1 MSLPRGITVAVTDHA
16 AERFRQRVG
25 SRRGG
30 MDVKPEIAARVASA
44 WAAGRVSE
52 TPPPGAADNAA
63 GSVYVRCLTDRQV
76 VYVGRVDRRAG
87 EVLVITL
94 WEDERLFHPRVDRRF
109 TDALKPDEERK
120 HEPWER
126 GPGRTPP

>member
-1 MSLPRGITVAVTDHA
+1 MTLPTGITVAVTDHA

-25 SRRGG
+25 SRRGA

-44 WAAGRVSE
+44 WAAGRISE
-52 TPPPGAADNAA
+52 TPPPGAGDNAT

-94 WEDERLFHPRVDRRF
+94 WEDERLFRPRVPKRY
-109 TDALKPDEERK
+109 TDALKDSEERRL
-120 HEPWER
+120 EPWEQ
-126 GPGRTPP
+126 GPGRTP